1 MPDPRTSDPKP
12 GDQPGPKPGGAQPGP
27 RSIHFDRLTW
37 KRFTIAISRFTTSD
51 VGGLAKWMI
60 VGLVVFLLA
69 INGLNVVNSYVGRDF
84 ITAITQRDR
93 AGFVHYALLYV
104 AVFAASTF
112 VAVIHRF
119 VEERLGLLWRS
130 WLTDRLLHSYLDHF
144 TYYRLSDQLR
154 ANGEIDNPDQRISED
169 VRSFTAT
176 TLSFVLLILNGTLT
190 AIAFSGV
197 LWAIS
202 RTLFLVAIAYAGIGS
217 FLTVV
222 FGYRLVGR
230 NYAQLDREADFRAD
244 LVHAR
249 ANAEALALSQNEPGV
264 LRRLER
270 HLDALVSNFRRI
282 TSVNRNLGFF
292 TTGYN
297 YLIQIIP
304 ALIVG
309 PLYMRG
315 DVEFGVVTQSAMAF
329 SQLLGAFSLI
339 VTQFQ
344 SISSFTAVIA
354 RLGSLGEAI
363 EQSEETSSLTHEH
376 CEHGEVLVD
385 CPVCLARRVGD
396 AQRPGV
402 TTREED
408 GRLEYQDLTLRT
420 PQEDRLLLKEL
431 SVAIPPKTRVRIIG
445 PNNPAKLA
453 LFRATAGLWE
463 TGSGRI
469 VRPLPY
475 RILFLPERP
484 YLPPGTLH
492 EILREPHPGAEIPD
506 EQIEKLADALD
517 LDGVIDRVGLD
528 AEVDWASA
536 LSLGEQQL
544 VAVARLVLA
553 EPQFAFLERPHTTL
567 TPDQVAAMLD
577 LLNEHAITYVTID
590 DRELETDRYDAVLE
604 LGAGGAWEWRPA
616 RGEKKA

>member
-1 MPDPRTSDPKP
+1 MPDPQKSDTKP
-12 GDQPGPKPGGAQPGP
+12 SDAQPGP
-27 RSIHFDRLTW
+27 RPIRFDRLTW
-37 KRFTIAISRFTTSD
+37 KRFTIAIGRFTTSD
-51 VGGLAKWMI
+51 VGGRAKWMI

-84 ITAITQRDR
+84 ITAITERDR
-93 AGFVHYALLYV
+93 PGFVRFALLYV
-104 AVFAASTF
+104 AVFGASTL
-112 VAVIHRF
+112 VSVIQHF

-154 ANGEIDNPDQRISED
+154 ANGEIDNPDQRIAED

-217 FLTVV
+217 LLTVV
-222 FGYRLVGR
+222 FGYRLVGL

-244 LVHAR
+244 LVHTR

-264 LRRLER
+264 LRRLEN
-270 HLDALVSNFRRI
+270 HLDRLVSNFRRI

-309 PLYMRG
+309 PLYMSG
-315 DVEFGVVTQSAMAF
+315 QVEFGVVTQSAMAF

-363 EQSEETSSLTHEH
+363 EQSEAASSLSHEY
-376 CEHGEVLVD
+376 CEHGDLLVE
-385 CPVCLARRVGD
+385 CPICLPRRVG
-396 AQRPGV
+396 QSERPGV

-408 GRLEYQDLTLRT
+408 GKLEYQDVSLRT
-420 PQEDRLLLKEL
+420 PQEDRVLLKEL
-431 SVAIPPKTRVRIIG
+431 SVAIPEKTRVRIIG

-469 VRPLPY
+469 VRPPPY

-492 EILREPHPGAEIPD
+492 DILRAPRPGAEITD
-506 EQIEKLADALD
+506 EQIEKIADALD

-528 AEVDWASA
+528 SEVDWASA

-577 LLNEHAITYVTID
+577 LLTEHAITYVTID
-590 DRELETDRYDAVLE
+590 DRELELDRYDALLE

-616 RGEKKA
+616 REEAKA

>member
-1 MPDPRTSDPKP
+1 MRDPKP
-12 GDQPGPKPGGAQPGP
+12 GDAPPGP
-27 RSIHFDRLTW
+27 RPIRFDRLTW
-37 KRFTIAISRFTTSD
+37 KRFTIAIGRFTTSD
-51 VGGLAKWMI
+51 VGGRAKWMI

-84 ITAITQRDR
+84 ITAITQRDQP
-93 AGFVHYALLYV
+93 GFVRFALLYI
-104 AVFAASTF
+104 AVFGASTL
-112 VAVIHRF
+112 VSVIHRF

-169 VRSFTAT
+169 VRSFTTT

-190 AIAFSGV
+190 AIAFSSV

-202 RTLFLVAIAYAGIGS
+202 KTLFLVAIAYAGIGS

-222 FGYRLVGR
+222 FGYKLVGL

-309 PLYMRG
+309 PLFMKG
-315 DVEFGVVTQSAMAF
+315 EVEFGVVTQSAMAF

-363 EQSEETSSLTHEH
+363 EQSEAVSSLSHES
-376 CEHGEVLVD
+376 CEHGDVLID
-385 CPVCLARRVGD
+385 CPICLARRVG
-396 AQRPGV
+396 ASEVPGV
-402 TTREED
+402 TTREDD
-408 GRLEYQDLTLRT
+408 GRLEYQEVTLRT
-420 PQEDRLLLKEL
+420 AQEDRLLLKEL
-431 SVAIPPKTRVRIIG
+431 SLAIPEKTRVRIIG

-453 LFRATAGLWE
+453 LFRATAGLWD

-469 VRPLPY
+469 VRPPPY

-484 YLPPGTLH
+484 YLPPGSLH
-492 EILREPHPGAEIPD
+492 QILREPRPGAEISD
-506 EQIEKLADALD
+506 EDIEKMVDALD
-517 LDGVIDRVGLD
+517 LDGVVDRVGID
-528 AEVDWASA
+528 SDVDWATA

-567 TPDQVAAMLD
+567 TPDEVATMLD
-577 LLNEHAITYVTID
+577 LLTEHAITYINID

-616 RGEKKA
+616 RKDVKA